1 MIVPSDAGVVATVRD
16 QPGGEAWLADLPRLV
31 AELQRDWELALGP
44 AWLDGTVSWT
54 APAVDRAGRRVVL
67 KVSWPHDEAAGEAMA
82 LAHWGGLGAVSLLR
96 HDPDRWALLLERC
109 DPGTALRDDPAADD
123 TRLAVGAA
131 VLRRLWDTPAPD
143 PPPPSDLV
151 PSLADIGGRW
161 AALVEERAAR
171 TTAPHDRGL
180 VTLGAGLLRDLPE
193 TAERDVLLHGDANPG
208 NLLRSGTRW
217 LAIDPKPML
226 GDPAYDPWP
235 LLVQVGA
242 PFEAADPAAVL
253 RARYAAFGE
262 LTGLPVVRLLGW
274 SVARTVEMALWEDH
288 HGLGSA
294 AAASMSRARVLADLL
309 G

>member
-1 MIVPSDAGVVATVRD
+1 MIVPSDAGIALLRD
-16 QPGGEAWLADLPRLV
+16 QPGGLEWLAALPGMI
-31 AELQRDWELALGP
+31 AGLQQEWQLALGQP
-44 AWLDGTVSWT
+44 WLDGMAAWT

-67 KVSWPHDEAAGEAMA
+67 KVSWPHDEAAGEATA
-82 LAHWGGLGAVSLLR
+82 LIHWGGRGAVSLLR

-109 DPGTALRDDPAADD
+109 DPGTALRDDPATDD

-143 PPPPSDLV
+143 PPPPIDLV
-151 PSLADIGGRW
+151 PSLVDIAGRW

-171 TTAPHDRGL
+171 TAARHDPAL
-180 VTLGAGLLRDLPE
+180 VALGAGLLRDLPK

-262 LTGLPVVRLLGW
+262 LTGLPAVRLLGW

-288 HGLGSA
+288 HGLASA